1 MRQKMFFSRKS
12 STGYRKEVLE
22 SFSVLEHKDKLKL
35 VLIGGANTLLG
46 LLDIIAVLLFGLI
59 GSLTVSNLSSQ
70 SISGATNWLINAMG
84 LNNASIQLQVATL
97 GFIVAFL
104 LLSKSYI
111 SLLIS
116 RKIISFLSFRSAAT
130 SMKLLDFNFS
140 QDLIK
145 FRAETNQ
152 KTIYALTHGVQTVIV
167 NVVGGIVFLIGDL
180 SLLVFFAFGL
190 FAVDFSVAITS
201 LILFSTVGVFLGKRT
216 NRVSAKL
223 GEDSAR
229 LGIIS
234 NQLLE
239 KMYFCY
245 RELVVRNVQKVVAG
259 EIGELRFGIA
269 YANARLAF
277 LGNFSKYIME
287 ITLVFGGLALAAL
300 QFYLN
305 SASRAVAVI
314 SIFLVASTRIVPAV
328 LRAQTG
334 LAQVRASLGVAKPT
348 LELINSLNQSLT
360 EKSYNIKP
368 AQINDESE
376 SRDFSPTVVVDN
388 VSFGYSSKEDY
399 LIKNLSLTISEGQF
413 VAITGPSGAGKTTI
427 LDLMLGLHIPT
438 SGQIKLSNTEPRKA
452 FQNWPGAVAYVPQ
465 DVFIFDGTL
474 KENVCLGFA
483 SEDIADHF
491 VKELLV
497 ALGLENLINEVGIYG
512 QVGDRGSRLSG
523 GQRQRL
529 GIARAL
535 LTRPKL
541 LILDEATSS
550 LDAESEKLIGDYL
563 EKMKSKVTVVVVAHR
578 LSTIKNA
585 DRILYLKDGTVEID
599 GTWSQLCISHPHIFK

>member
-1 MRQKMFFSRKS
+1 
-12 STGYRKEVLE
+12 
-22 SFSVLEHKDKLKL
+22 
-35 VLIGGANTLLG
+35 
-46 LLDIIAVLLFGLI
+46 
-59 GSLTVSNLSSQ
+59 
-70 SISGATNWLINAMG
+70 
-84 LNNASIQLQVATL
+84 
-97 GFIVAFL
+97 
-104 LLSKSYI
+104 
-111 SLLIS
+111 
-116 RKIISFLSFRSAAT
+116 
-130 SMKLLDFNFS
+130 
-140 QDLIK
+140 
-145 FRAETNQ
+145 
-152 KTIYALTHGVQTVIV
+152 
-167 NVVGGIVFLIGDL
+167 
-180 SLLVFFAFGL
+180 
-190 FAVDFSVAITS
+190 
-201 LILFSTVGVFLGKRT
+201 
-216 NRVSAKL
+216 
-223 GEDSAR
+223 
-229 LGIIS
+229 
-234 NQLLE
+234 
-239 KMYFCY
+239 
-245 RELVVRNVQKVVAG
+245 
-259 EIGELRFGIA
+259 
-269 YANARLAF
+269 
-277 LGNFSKYIME
+277 
-287 ITLVFGGLALAAL
+287 
-300 QFYLN
+300 
-305 SASRAVAVI
+305 
-314 SIFLVASTRIVPAV
+314 
-328 LRAQTG
+328 
-334 LAQVRASLGVAKPT
+334 
-348 LELINSLNQSLT
+348 
-360 EKSYNIKP
+360 
-368 AQINDESE
+368 
-376 SRDFSPTVVVDN
+376 VVDN

-523 GQRQRL
+523 CQRQRL